1 VKGRGRARRARG
13 DEAKG
18 KAVSALK
25 RNRQVSRIGQHN
37 PFKTLDVRLETNQ
50 RSDVVL
56 KTVLR
61 QFRRYYLHQFNA
73 TTSYI
78 SKKRGKGPDFYRE
91 HLKAFVEIII
101 KKDKRLSLKY
111 TSKGYK
117 SEQSTMKK
125 NEISGFTG
133 DLLIL
138 FGAMF
143 YPKDMKAA
151 LKGIGSRI
159 NNAKVDLIH
168 KTLYSFSYI
177 NLHHLYLKSPP
188 FRFLLDLS
196 VKNKEEIFK
205 NYKCNAKHDKAGG
218 DDEEDLDI
226 QDESKDLSP
235 AFYQR

>member
-1 VKGRGRARRARG
+1 MK
-13 DEAKG
+13 
-18 KAVSALK
+18 
-25 RNRQVSRIGQHN
+25 
-37 PFKTLDVRLETNQ
+37 LETNQ

-73 TTSYI
+73 TTNYI
-78 SKKRGKGPDFYRE
+78 SKKRGKGADFYRE
-91 HLKAFVEIII
+91 HLNAFVETII

-125 NEISGFTG
+125 NDISGFTG

-143 YPKDMKAA
+143 YPKDMKAS
-151 LKGIGSRI
+151 LKGAGSR
-159 NNAKVDLIH
+159 NHHAKVELIH

-188 FRFLLDLS
+188 FRFMLDLS
-196 VKNKEEIFK
+196 IKNKEEIFK
-205 NYKCNAKHDKAGG
+205 NFKCHAKHEKPTGE
-218 DDEEDLDI
+218 DEEDLDLE
-226 QDESKDLSP
+226 DESKDISRPNKSNRNEEEVTSKLDIEAAMQYLSQLNEHFE
-235 AFYQR
+235 A

>member
-1 VKGRGRARRARG
+1 
-13 DEAKG
+13 
-18 KAVSALK
+18 
-25 RNRQVSRIGQHN
+25 
-37 PFKTLDVRLETNQ
+37 LDVKLETNQ

-73 TTSYI
+73 VTNYI

-91 HLKAFVEIII
+91 HLKAYVETII

-117 SEQSTMKK
+117 SEQSMKNK
-125 NEISGFTG
+125 EISGFTG

-143 YPKDMKAA
+143 YPKDMKAS

-159 NNAKVDLIH
+159 HHAKVELIH

-196 VKNKEEIFK
+196 IKNKEEIFK
-205 NYKCNAKHDKAGG
+205 NFKCQAKHEKASEE
-218 DDEEDLDI
+218 DEEDLDL
-226 QDESKDLSP
+226 QD
-235 AFYQR
+235 